1 MDEKWEIDSAN
12 ALLPVLENSDG
23 GTIEVT
29 QNGEVIA
36 TVTPKPKRD
45 VAKARA
51 AMERMLS
58 RQINLNLAPGETIM
72 DLINEGRK
80 L

>member
-45 VAKARA
+45 VAKAQA
-51 AMERMLS
+51 AMEAL
-58 RQINLNLAPGETIM
+58 LALKIDLKLEPGETIR

-80 L
+80 Y